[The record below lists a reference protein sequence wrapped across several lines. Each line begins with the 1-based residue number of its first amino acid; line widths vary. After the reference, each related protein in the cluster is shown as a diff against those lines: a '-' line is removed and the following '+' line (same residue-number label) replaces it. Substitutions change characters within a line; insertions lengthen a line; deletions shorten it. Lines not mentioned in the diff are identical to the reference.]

1 MQNLEVISINF
12 WQMLVSLA
20 NLLILFLI
28 LKKFLYAPVLKAL
41 EQRRSEVDGQYAAA
55 AEAERSALAAKTE
68 YSAKLADAEKMA
80 DEMRTAAVD
89 EAKRSG
95 ERIVAEARIKADGM
109 IRQAESQIELSQ
121 KKAEAEMKREIAD
134 VSTKLAEKLIERE
147 LDADAHRELIDSFID
162 KMGDKA

>member
-12 WQMLVSLA
+12 WQMLASLA

-28 LKKFLYAPVLKAL
+28 LKKFLYAPVQKAL
-41 EQRRSEVDGQYAAA
+41 DSRRAEVEGQYASA
-55 AEAERSALAAKTE
+55 AEAERNAKAAESE
-68 YSAKLADAEKMA
+68 YKAKLADAEKTA
-80 DEMRTAAVD
+80 DDMRSAAVE

-95 ERIVAEARIKADGM
+95 ERIVAEARQKADGM

-121 KKAEAEMKREIAD
+121 KKAEAEIKREIAD

-147 LDADAHRELIDSFID
+147 MNAETHRELIDSFID
-162 KMGDKA
+162 KIGDKA